1 MGLDIVAL
9 DILSIRHCG
18 IRHCGMF
25 PNKQHGYDN
34 AELCIIIIMKMTIFL
49 GQGVQA
55 LC

>member
-9 DILSIRHCG
+9 DILSIRHYG
-18 IRHCGMF
+18 VRHCGMF
-25 PNKQHGYDN
+25 LNKQHGYDN
-34 AELCIIIIMKMTIFL
+34 AELCIIMKMTIFL